1 MKSKFKILIGALCV
15 CIAAFA
21 CVWAFTA
28 GGLDISSSGKIVF
41 TQKADTPELT
51 LVNADHAVPRGWNV
65 ELTTL
70 SNGEQVASMIYPDL
84 QEMFDDMRAQGIY
97 PFVRAGYRSRETQEQ
112 VLEDR
117 IASYQSEGYSKS
129 RARELALETV
139 AEPGTS
145 EHELGLAVDINADD
159 DRSTGDEVYAWLAEN
174 AYKYG
179 FIQRYPEDKTEITG
193 IDYEPWHYRYVG
205 KSAAGEIYNSG
216 ECLEEYLGEN

>member
-97 PFVRAGYRSRETQEQ
+97 PFVRAGYRSREMQEQ

-117 IASYQSEGYSKS
+117 IASYRSEGYSKS

-179 FIQRYPEDKTEITG
+179 FIQRYPKDKTEITG

-205 KSAAGEIYNSG
+205 KSAAREIYNSG

>member
-21 CVWAFTA
+21 CIWAFTA

-97 PFVRAGYRSRETQEQ
+97 PFVRAGYRSREMQEQ

-117 IASYQSEGYSKS
+117 IASYRSEGYSKS

-205 KSAAGEIYNSG
+205 KSAAREIYNSG

>member
-97 PFVRAGYRSRETQEQ
+97 PFVRAGYRSREMQEQ

-117 IASYQSEGYSKS
+117 IASYRSEGYSKS

-205 KSAAGEIYNSG
+205 KSAAREIYNSG